1 MIFGEYDYE
10 TDIRVQREEAKE
22 EGIKEGLKEGR
33 VEGIELN
40 KLANAKA
47 FIQLGKLTLDDIAS
61 CCELPLEKVKKLAEE
76 VNKS

>member
-22 EGIKEGLKEGR
+22 ET
-33 VEGIELN
+33 

-47 FIQLGKLTLDDIAS
+47 FIKLGKLTLEDIAS
-61 CCELPLEKVKKLAEE
+61 CCELPLEKVQQLAEE
-76 VNKS
+76 IKK